1 MFSNVSDLFV
11 SFCDAKLII
20 ICEFY
25 VREAKLFIN
34 KAGLFIIPL
43 SWEFEHFQEL
53 SD

>member
-1 MFSNVSDLFV
+1 VFNNFNDLFV
-11 SFCDAKLII
+11 SFCDAKVRII
-20 ICEFY
+20 YEFY

-34 KAGLFIIPL
+34 KVGLFIIPL